1 MEKQTSSSFPPSF
14 ADNRLRALGLRDVV
28 FVLFCLS
35 ISHLLVSFPIFFF
48 ILLSSRTFYFL
59 NIHHSR
65 TSILVTLKAKSV
77 VLPLFFMCLCA
88 LKSACL
94 FIGLICMFLLASSL
108 GRTIDESLCY
118 DDGASVAFLF
128 RSELRPIRRQMI
140 ISLPGLTRWT
150 DSVLRK
156 KEKEKG
162 RVHRSI
168 SFSVQKEKKKNLLLV
183 ALLLLFLL
191 SLPPSLISFLIFFS
205 ITLTFIL
212 LKYIMHVHVT
222 GPLRLWLIAAQ
233 LPMAAHQFYSNQ
245 KSFNRASLISLG
257 FSQGFLARRRWWV
270 VIIYHPP
277 PRLTSFLAL
286 RTSKDFPSSFL
297 TAFLLAFPRFA
308 LSDVCPLIVV
318 RKRTMNKK

>member
-1 MEKQTSSSFPPSF
+1 MLFLFYFAYPSLISSFPF
-14 ADNRLRALGLRDVV
+14 L
-28 FVLFCLS
+28 
-35 ISHLLVSFPIFFF
+35 FFF
-48 ILLSSRTFYFL
+48 SYSCLVVHFIFWIFIILVHPSW
-59 NIHHSR
+59 
-65 TSILVTLKAKSV
+65 VTLKAKSV

-191 SLPPSLISFLIFFS
+191 SLPPSLISFLIFFFYYFDFHTVKIYNARSRHRAPS
-205 ITLTFIL
+205 IMADCSPITDGSPPIL
-212 LKYIMHVHVT
+212 QQPK
-222 GPLRLWLIAAQ
+222 
-233 LPMAAHQFYSNQ
+233 
-245 KSFNRASLISLG
+245 
-257 FSQGFLARRRWWV
+257 V
-270 VIIYHPP
+270 V
-277 PRLTSFLAL
+277 
-286 RTSKDFPSSFL
+286 
-297 TAFLLAFPRFA
+297 
-308 LSDVCPLIVV
+308 
-318 RKRTMNKK
+318 